1 MDLKPLSRLVPRA
14 TKSLIGKKQGK
25 AEQATIAR
33 LVMHWADIIGPE
45 MADKSVPAGIFWRK
59 AEEQSHGTL
68 QVETTSANAAR
79 LAHQEAMVAARA
91 NRIFGY
97 TEDGPRRITRLQIIH
112 AGERLKPKKKAPR
125 AKGLLTRED
134 MNITGAVADPVLKER
149 LEALASAMG
158 RKPD

>member
-14 TKSLIGKKQGK
+14 TKTLIGKKPD
-25 AEQATIAR
+25 QATIAR

-45 MADKSVPAGIFWRK
+45 MADKSVPAGIYWRK
-59 AEEQSHGTL
+59 AGEESHGTL
-68 QVETTSANAAR
+68 QIETSSAHAVR

-97 TEDGPRRITRLQIIH
+97 SEDGPRKITRLQVIH
-112 AGERLKPKKKAPR
+112 SGEKARPKRKAPPR
-125 AKGLLTRED
+125 QGVLTPED
-134 MNITGAVADPVLKER
+134 MRLPGAVADPVLRER

-158 RKPD
+158 KKPD